1 MAIMGQLRLPRTTP
15 MAIGM
20 SLRQQ
25 VKGQFWANLVSL
37 NSWADL
43 EIRTVSR
50 YAPALGH
57 YGFPELDGRVDQG
70 LLVRFRLFGLGRIW
84 PIMAVRYG
92 YP

>member
-1 MAIMGQLRLPRTTP
+1 MA
-15 MAIGM
+15 AGM

-37 NSWADL
+37 NSEADL
-43 EIRTVSR
+43 EIPTVGR

-57 YGFPELDGRVDQG
+57 YGCPELYGRVDQS
-70 LLVRFRLFGLGRIW
+70 FLGRIGLSGMGRFW